1 MSTSPP
7 PADPASSALTG
18 TQTLMRGLS
27 IVQAVADGARDL
39 KSLCAA
45 TGITR
50 STVHRLASLL
60 VQERYL
66 RLLPGSGYAL
76 GPRLIELGFQAREGL
91 PLVDV
96 ARPHLE
102 GLARHTGDTIH
113 LVVREGDEVLYVD
126 KIPGT
131 QGLQMR
137 SRVGQRMPL
146 AYTGVGK
153 ALLLD
158 DGESEWRRVFEA
170 GSAAAPQAARRM
182 AWPTFSKRMRSYAAG
197 GYAYDLED
205 NEPSIRCVAAPIRGA
220 DGAIAAGLS
229 VTSTVPYLSLERM
242 EALRPVVMAAAAA
255 ISAELGWRAQR

>member
-1 MSTSPP
+1 MPSSPP
-7 PADPASSALTG
+7 AAEPSSTALAG
-18 TQTLMRGLS
+18 TQTLMRGLA
-27 IVQAVADGARDL
+27 IVQAVADGQRDL
-39 KSLCAA
+39 KALCAH
-45 TGITR
+45 TGIAR
-50 STVHRLASLL
+50 STAHRLASLL

-66 RLLPGSGYAL
+66 RVLPGTGYAL
-76 GPRLIELGFQAREGL
+76 GPQLIELGFQAREGL
-91 PLVDV
+91 SLVEL
-96 ARPHLE
+96 ARPQLDA
-102 GLARHTGDTIH
+102 LARHTGDTIH
-113 LVVREGDEVLYVD
+113 LVVREGDEVLYVE

-158 DGESEWRRVFEA
+158 DKEPEWRRVFEA
-170 GSAAAPQAARRM
+170 GSAAAPQAAKRM
-182 AWPTFSKRMRSYAAG
+182 AWSSFAKRMRSYAAG

-229 VTSTVPYLSLERM
+229 VTSTAPYLSLERM
-242 EALRPVVMAAAAA
+242 EELRPVVMAAAAA
-255 ISAELGWRAQR
+255 ISAELGWRAAR